1 MKKYY
6 VLDTN
11 ILLQNPNAIF
21 GFEDNVVVIT
31 GTTLQELDSKKN
43 MEGELGFNAR
53 LAARLLENIR
63 SRGDILKGV
72 KLKETGGKLMIEPDE
87 VSQDNLPE
95 GFDIKKPDNRIISS
109 CVGISKKTKRA
120 VILVTNDIMM
130 RITAAACKVE
140 VQEYKND
147 QIKETD
153 YMGYREINTTKDI
166 IDEVYRNQSVSSEVL
181 EIDENN
187 PLIPNEY
194 ITLTDGITSALCVYR
209 NNQINV
215 LKDIT
220 AFGIRPQNRLQRF
233 ALDALLAPAEEIPL
247 VILRG
252 PAGTAKTFLS
262 VAAALDKTYREDY
275 EKQNSSTLYDKIY
288 IGRANVSSD
297 DAFGFL
303 PGELEDKTRPLL
315 GCFYSNLED
324 LLRKGN
330 REEDSQIQLQIE
342 DMMETGLLRVFP
354 LAYIRGMSIK
364 NSFIICDETQNIG
377 RSLIRDIVTRCGQGT
392 KLVVLGD
399 INQIDVAY
407 LDKTN
412 SGLTYL
418 AHSMK
423 GSSKCAQITFTERES
438 VRSALATEALARLVN
453 CNRKM

>member
-53 LAARLLENIR
+53 LAARLLEDIR
-63 SRGDILKGV
+63 NRGDILKGV
-72 KLKETGGKLMIEPDE
+72 KLKETGGKLLIEPNE

-109 CVGISKKTKRA
+109 CVGISKKTKWA

-153 YMGYREINTTKDI
+153 YMGYREINITKDI
-166 IDEVYRNQSVSSEVL
+166 IDEVYRSQSISSEVL

-209 NNQINV
+209 NDRINV

-377 RSLIRDIVTRCGQGT
+377 RSLIRDIVTRCGQET
-392 KLVVLGD
+392 KLVILGD

-438 VRSALATEALARLVN
+438 VRSALATEALARLN
-453 CNRKM
+453 

>member
-342 DMMETGLLRVFP
+342 DMMETGLLRVLP

-438 VRSALATEALARLVN
+438 VRSALATEALARLN
-453 CNRKM
+453 

>member
-166 IDEVYRNQSVSSEVL
+166 IDEVYRNQSISSEAL

-209 NNQINV
+209 NDQINV

-438 VRSALATEALARLVN
+438 VRSALATEALARLN
-453 CNRKM
+453 

>member
-438 VRSALATEALARLVN
+438 VRSALATEALARLN
-453 CNRKM
+453 

>member
-95 GFDIKKPDNRIISS
+95 GFDIKEPDNRIISS

-166 IDEVYRNQSVSSEVL
+166 IDEVYRNQSISSEAL

-209 NNQINV
+209 NDQINV

-438 VRSALATEALARLVN
+438 VRSALATEALARLN
-453 CNRKM
+453 

>member
-1 MKKYY
+1 
-6 VLDTN
+6 
-11 ILLQNPNAIF
+11 
-21 GFEDNVVVIT
+21 
-31 GTTLQELDSKKN
+31 
-43 MEGELGFNAR
+43 
-53 LAARLLENIR
+53 
-63 SRGDILKGV
+63 
-72 KLKETGGKLMIEPDE
+72 
-87 VSQDNLPE
+87 
-95 GFDIKKPDNRIISS
+95 
-109 CVGISKKTKRA
+109 
-120 VILVTNDIMM
+120 MM
-130 RITAAACKVE
+130 RITAVACKVE

-166 IDEVYRNQSVSSEVL
+166 IDEVYRNQSISSEVL

-187 PLIPNEY
+187 PLIANEY

-209 NNQINV
+209 NNKINV

-438 VRSALATEALARLVN
+438 VRSALATEALARLN
-453 CNRKM
+453 

>member
-392 KLVVLGD
+392 KLVILGD

-438 VRSALATEALARLVN
+438 VRSALATEALARLN
-453 CNRKM
+453 

>member
-130 RITAAACKVE
+130 RITAVACKVE

-166 IDEVYRNQSVSSEVL
+166 IDEVYRNQSISSEVL

-187 PLIPNEY
+187 PLIANEY
-194 ITLTDGITSALCVYR
+194 RTLTDGITSALCVYR
-209 NNQINV
+209 NNKINI

-438 VRSALATEALARLVN
+438 VRSALATEALARLN
-453 CNRKM
+453 

>member
-187 PLIPNEY
+187 PLIHNEY

-438 VRSALATEALARLVN
+438 VRSALATEALARLN
-453 CNRKM
+453 

>member
-11 ILLQNPNAIF
+11 ILLQSPGAIY
-21 GFEDNVVVIT
+21 GFEDNTVVIT

-43 MEGELGFNAR
+43 PDGEIGYNAR
-53 LAARLLENIR
+53 QTARILEDIR
-63 SRGDILKGV
+63 NRGNLIKGV
-72 KLKETGGKLMIEPDE
+72 KLKETDGKLIFEPNE
-87 VSQDNLPE
+87 VSQENLPE

-109 CVGISKKTKRA
+109 CIGIARKTKRA

-130 RITAAACKVE
+130 RIAAAACGVE

-147 QIKETD
+147 QIKESS
-153 YMGYREINTTKDI
+153 YVGYREIKTSREI
-166 IDEVYRNQSVSSEVL
+166 IDDIYKKQSL
-181 EIDENN
+181 APEIFADEK
-187 PLIPNEY
+187 PFVANEY
-194 ITLTDGITSALCVYR
+194 ITLTDGNTSALCVYR
-209 NNQINV
+209 DNCIRL
-215 LKDIT
+215 LKDTT

-262 VAAALDKTYREDY
+262 MAAALDKTYTDEFTRHT
-275 EKQNSSTLYDKIY
+275 SSTSYDKIY
-288 IGRANVSSD
+288 IG
-297 DAFGFL
+297 
-303 PGELEDKTRPLL
+303 PLL

-330 REEDSQIQLQIE
+330 HEEDAQIQIQID

-364 NSFIICDETQNIG
+364 NSFIICDEAQNIG
-377 RSLIRDIVTRCGQGT
+377 RSLIRDIVTRCGQGS
-392 KLVVLGD
+392 KLVILGD
-399 INQIDVAY
+399 TNQIDVPF

-418 AHSMK
+418 AHNMK
-423 GSSKCAQITFTERES
+423 GSTKCAQITFTEKES
-438 VRSALATEALARLVN
+438 VRSALATEALNRL
-453 CNRKM
+453 M

>member
-166 IDEVYRNQSVSSEVL
+166 IDEVYRNQSISSEAL

-194 ITLTDGITSALCVYR
+194 ITLSDGITSALCVYR
-209 NNQINV
+209 NDQINV

-438 VRSALATEALARLVN
+438 VRSALATEALARLN
-453 CNRKM
+453 

>member
-252 PAGTAKTFLS
+252 PAGTAKIFLS

-438 VRSALATEALARLVN
+438 VRSALATEALARLN
-453 CNRKM
+453 

>member
-11 ILLQNPNAIF
+11 ILLQSPSAIY
-21 GFEDNVVVIT
+21 GFEDNIVVIT

-43 MEGELGFNAR
+43 VDGELGYNAR
-53 LAARLLENIR
+53 QTARILEEIR
-63 SRGDILKGV
+63 SRGDLIKGV
-72 KLKETGGKLMIEPDE
+72 KLEETGGKLIFEPDE
-87 VSQDNLPE
+87 VCQENLPA

-109 CVGISKKTKRA
+109 CIGIGRKTKKP

-130 RITAAACKVE
+130 RITAAACGVE
-140 VQEYKND
+140 VQDYHNER
-147 QIKETD
+147 IKEQG
-153 YMGYREINTTKDI
+153 YLGYRDI
-166 IDEVYRNQSVSSEVL
+166 VTSREVIDEMYEKQSMDVARFTTDTPFV
-181 EIDENN
+181 
-187 PLIPNEY
+187 PNEY
-194 ITLTDGITSALCVYR
+194 ITLTDGSSSALCVYR
-209 NNQINV
+209 DDTVRLI
-215 LKDIT
+215 KDVS
-220 AFGIRPQNRLQRF
+220 AFGVRPQNRLQRF

-262 VAAALDKTYREDY
+262 MAAALDKTYREDMSHSHSGTEY
-275 EKQNSSTLYDKIY
+275 YRIY

-297 DAFGFL
+297 EAFGYL

-330 REEDSQIQLQIE
+330 HEVDTQIQLQID
-342 DMMETGLLRVFP
+342 DMMETGLLKVFP

-364 NSFIICDETQNIG
+364 NSFIICDEAQNIG
-377 RSLIRDIVTRCGQGT
+377 RSLIRDIVTRCGQGS

-399 INQIDVAY
+399 TNQIDVPF

-418 AHSMK
+418 AHNMK
-423 GSSKCAQITFTERES
+423 GSPKCAQITFTEKES
-438 VRSALATEALARLVN
+438 VRSALAAEALARLN
-453 CNRKM
+453 

>member
-11 ILLQNPNAIF
+11 ILLQSPGAIY
-21 GFEDNVVVIT
+21 GFEDNTVVIT

-43 MEGELGFNAR
+43 LDGEIGYNAR
-53 LAARLLENIR
+53 QTARILEDIR
-63 SRGDILKGV
+63 NRGNLIKGV
-72 KLKETGGKLMIEPDE
+72 KLKETDGKLIFEPNE
-87 VSQDNLPE
+87 VSQENLPE

-109 CVGISKKTKRA
+109 CIGIARKTKRA

-130 RITAAACKVE
+130 RIAAAACGVE

-147 QIKETD
+147 QIKESS
-153 YMGYREINTTKDI
+153 YVGYREIKTSREI
-166 IDEVYRNQSVSSEVL
+166 IDDIYKKQSL
-181 EIDENN
+181 APEIFADEK
-187 PLIPNEY
+187 PFVANEY
-194 ITLTDGITSALCVYR
+194 ITLTDGNTSALCVYR
-209 NNQINV
+209 DNCIRL
-215 LKDIT
+215 LKDTT

-262 VAAALDKTYREDY
+262 MAAALDKTYTDEFTRHTSRRQRQMCIRDR
-275 EKQNSSTLYDKIY
+275 IY

-297 DAFGFL
+297 EAFGFL

-330 REEDSQIQLQIE
+330 HEEDAQIQIQID

-364 NSFIICDETQNIG
+364 NSFIICDEAQNIG
-377 RSLIRDIVTRCGQGT
+377 RSLIRDIVTRCGQGS
-392 KLVVLGD
+392 KLVILGD
-399 INQIDVAY
+399 TNQIDVPF

-418 AHSMK
+418 AHNMK
-423 GSSKCAQITFTERES
+423 GSTKCAQITFTEKES
-438 VRSALATEALARLVN
+438 VRSALATEALNRL
-453 CNRKM
+453 M

>member
-130 RITAAACKVE
+130 KITAAACKVE

-438 VRSALATEALARLVN
+438 VRSALATEALARLN
-453 CNRKM
+453 

>member
-11 ILLQNPNAIF
+11 ILLQSPGAIY
-21 GFEDNVVVIT
+21 GFEDNTVVIT

-43 MEGELGFNAR
+43 LDGEIGYNAR
-53 LAARLLENIR
+53 QTARILEDIR
-63 SRGDILKGV
+63 NRGNLIKGV
-72 KLKETGGKLMIEPDE
+72 KLKETDGKLIFEPNE
-87 VSQDNLPE
+87 VSQENLPE

-109 CVGISKKTKRA
+109 CIGIARKTKRA
-120 VILVTNDIMM
+120 
-130 RITAAACKVE
+130 AACGVE

-147 QIKETD
+147 QIKESS
-153 YMGYREINTTKDI
+153 YVGYREIKTSREI
-166 IDEVYRNQSVSSEVL
+166 IDDIYKKQSL
-181 EIDENN
+181 APEIFADEK
-187 PLIPNEY
+187 PFVANEY
-194 ITLTDGITSALCVYR
+194 ITLTDGNTSALCVYR
-209 NNQINV
+209 DNCIRL
-215 LKDIT
+215 LKDTT

-262 VAAALDKTYREDY
+262 MAAALDKTYTDEFTRHT
-275 EKQNSSTLYDKIY
+275 SSTSYDKIY

-297 DAFGFL
+297 EAFGFL

-330 REEDSQIQLQIE
+330 HEEDAQIQIQID

-364 NSFIICDETQNIG
+364 NSFIICDEAQNIG
-377 RSLIRDIVTRCGQGT
+377 RSLIRDIVTRCGQGS
-392 KLVVLGD
+392 KLVILGD
-399 INQIDVAY
+399 TNQIDVPF

-418 AHSMK
+418 AHNMK
-423 GSSKCAQITFTERES
+423 GSTKCAQITFTEKES
-438 VRSALATEALARLVN
+438 VRSALATEALNRL
-453 CNRKM
+453 M

>member
-11 ILLQNPNAIF
+11 ILLQNPNAVF

-166 IDEVYRNQSVSSEVL
+166 IDEVYRN
-181 EIDENN
+181 
-187 PLIPNEY
+187 
-194 ITLTDGITSALCVYR
+194 
-209 NNQINV
+209 
-215 LKDIT
+215 
-220 AFGIRPQNRLQRF
+220 
-233 ALDALLAPAEEIPL
+233 
-247 VILRG
+247 
-252 PAGTAKTFLS
+252 
-262 VAAALDKTYREDY
+262 
-275 EKQNSSTLYDKIY
+275 
-288 IGRANVSSD
+288 
-297 DAFGFL
+297 
-303 PGELEDKTRPLL
+303 
-315 GCFYSNLED
+315 
-324 LLRKGN
+324 
-330 REEDSQIQLQIE
+330 
-342 DMMETGLLRVFP
+342 
-354 LAYIRGMSIK
+354 
-364 NSFIICDETQNIG
+364 
-377 RSLIRDIVTRCGQGT
+377 
-392 KLVVLGD
+392 
-399 INQIDVAY
+399 
-407 LDKTN
+407 
-412 SGLTYL
+412 
-418 AHSMK
+418 
-423 GSSKCAQITFTERES
+423 
-438 VRSALATEALARLVN
+438 
-453 CNRKM
+453 